1 MNGAAATGRKIMHA
15 LFFEMQPKPGHLDHY
30 FEHVA
35 RLRPVLARHEGL
47 AFLDRYRSLDDP
59 ELILSHQLW
68 ESEEAIVAWRE
79 DAEHRRSQE
88 AGNRVHFKNY
98 RIRVGER
105 VLHGRPQIGRP
116 TFPERPATSF
126 VLAAY
131 GSRPVSA
138 PEFSAFAS
146 FNREGQ
152 HVSLA
157 TFASSAE
164 VQRALDTGPDF
175 ERIDEVAAYAIRRD
189 YGQFD
194 RAEAPR
200 RSAPRRP

>member
-1 MNGAAATGRKIMHA
+1 MHA

-59 ELILSHQLW
+59 DLILSHQLW
-68 ESEEAIVAWRE
+68 KSEDDIVAWRE

-88 AGNRVHFKNY
+88 AGNRVHFANY

-105 VLHGRPQIGRP
+105 ILHGRPHVDGP
-116 TFPERPATSF
+116 ARPATTSTSF
-126 VLAAY
+126 LLALY
-131 GSRPVSA
+131 GTKPMRDA
-138 PEFSAFAS
+138 GFSAFAS

-157 TFASSAE
+157 TFGSMAE
-164 VQRALDTGPDF
+164 VEGVLGSGSDRDG
-175 ERIDEVAAYAIRRD
+175 IDEIAAYAIRRD

-194 RAEAPR
+194 RAEAPQG
-200 RSAPRRP
+200 RSA

>member
-1 MNGAAATGRKIMHA
+1 MHA

-47 AFLDRYRSLDDP
+47 VFLDRYKALDDP
-59 ELILSHQLW
+59 DTILSHQLW

-79 DAEHRRSQE
+79 NTEHRRSQE
-88 AGNRVHFKNY
+88 AGNKVHFRDY

-105 VLHGRPQIGRP
+105 VLHGGAQMDARPVP
-116 TFPERPATSF
+116 ATSATSF
-126 VLAAY
+126 VLALH
-131 GSRPVSA
+131 GSRPVQTA
-138 PEFSAFAS
+138 GFSAFAS

-152 HVSLA
+152 YVSLA
-157 TFASSAE
+157 TFGAVE
-164 VQRALDTGPDF
+164 DLQRACDAGPCPDG
-175 ERIDEVAAYAIRRD
+175 IDEIAAYAIRRD

-194 RAEAPR
+194 RADAPQPR
-200 RSAPRRP
+200 AP